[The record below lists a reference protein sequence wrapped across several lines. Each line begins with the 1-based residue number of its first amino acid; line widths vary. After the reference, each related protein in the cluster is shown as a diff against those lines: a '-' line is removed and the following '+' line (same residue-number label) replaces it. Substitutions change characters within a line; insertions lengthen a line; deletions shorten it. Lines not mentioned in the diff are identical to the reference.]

1 MNKDLEHIDWV
12 TQQRDR
18 ALNETVAAIA
28 PPDVDCEASRRELR
42 TRLASYTSTGPSLS
56 GGDVDAEWETADSIG
71 DEAVGGS
78 VATPDQNVVEDL
90 GAALGVTYED
100 AEELRPGDKEHDRDR
115 HRWEFDPASSDD
127 WNSRTHRD

>member
-1 MNKDLEHIDWV
+1 MNKDVEHIDWAP
-12 TQQRDR
+12 QQRDR
-18 ALNETVAAIA
+18 SLSENAAEIA

-42 TRLASYTSTGPSLS
+42 VRLLRYTSTGPLLS

-90 GAALGVTYED
+90 GAALGVTYQD
-100 AEELRPGDKEHDRDR
+100 DEELRPGDKEHDRDI
-115 HRWEFDPASSDD
+115 HRWELDPASSDD
-127 WNSRTHRD
+127 WDSRNRE